1 MSRAVAEWRGATDDS
16 PVPGR
21 VRVRVYMRD
30 GGCCKECGRKIR
42 GGERWI
48 TDHTIAIINS
58 GENRE
63 SNLRTICDWCD
74 KNTKTPADVAEKS
87 KVAKVRGKHLGI
99 KRKSRPMDGSKGSKF
114 RKRMDGRVELR

>member
-1 MSRAVAEWRGATDDS
+1 MSRAVAEWRGKDDDT

-21 VRVRVYMRD
+21 VRVRVYVRD

-48 TDHTIAIINS
+48 CDHTIAIING

-63 SNLRTICDWCD
+63 NNLRTICDWCD
-74 KNTKTPADVAEKS
+74 KNVKTPADVADKS
-87 KVAKVRGKHLGI
+87 KVAKVRAKHLGI
-99 KRKSRPMDGSKGSKF
+99 KRKSRPLPGSRASGVRKKF
-114 RKRMDGRVELR
+114 SGEVTRW